1 MNARLLITA
10 TFFTAFAGVLG
21 ADAADSQLL
30 SLVMPDAKVLAGVN
44 VDQAKASPFGQSV
57 LSQIEANNTGLQ
69 QLIALTGFDPTR
81 DVHEVLAASNA
92 TPGGQTGLALARGNF
107 DIAKIT
113 AAATAGGGTT
123 ESYKGVTIIEDPK
136 QTNGVAFLDST
147 LAIAGDLAS
156 VKAAIDRPG
165 TGKSLPATVINQVNQ
180 WSAAQDAWVIT
191 TVPLSSLTPPAGTPP
206 QSGFGAGMQNMFQQI
221 QSFGAGVKFGNNVVV
236 TAQAQADNAQDATQM
251 ANALQLLVNVAQAQ
265 AGQNN
270 PDLSSVLQGLS
281 ITTQGSAIKVSLS
294 VPQSQIQQ
302 LMTQHKDAAESPAR
316 RPMVRK

>member
-1 MNARLLITA
+1 MNARLLTTA
-10 TFFTAFAGVLG
+10 TIFTAFAGVLG
-21 ADAADSQLL
+21 AEAADSQLL

-57 LSQIEANNTGLQ
+57 LSQIQSNSAGMQ
-69 QLIALTGFDPTR
+69 QMIALTGFDPTR

-92 TPGGQTGLALARGNF
+92 APGGHTGLALARGNF

-113 AAATAGGGTT
+113 AAATAGGGNT
-123 ESYKGVTIIEDPK
+123 ETYKGVTIIEDPK
-136 QTNGVAFLDST
+136 QINGVAFLDST

-165 TGKSLPATVINQVNQ
+165 TGKSLPATVINQANQ
-180 WSAAQDAWVIT
+180 WSAAEDAWVIT
-191 TVPLSSLTPPAGTPP
+191 TVPPSSLAPPAGTPP
-206 QSGFGAGMQNMFQQI
+206 EPGIGAGIQNMFQQV

-236 TAQAQADNAQDATQM
+236 TAQAQADNAPDATQM

-281 ITTQGSAIKVSLS
+281 ITTQGATLKVTLS
-294 VPQSQIQQ
+294 VPQSQIQK
-302 LMTQHKDAAESPAR
+302 LMTDHKNAAENSA

>member
-1 MNARLLITA
+1 MNARTLTTA
-10 TFFTAFAGVLG
+10 TLAIAITGVLP
-21 ADAADSQLL
+21 ATAADPQLL

-57 LSQIEANNTGLQ
+57 LSQIQSNSAGMQ
-69 QLIALTGFDPTR
+69 QMIALTGFDPTR

-92 TPGGQTGLALARGNF
+92 APGGHTGLALARGNF

-113 AAATAGGGTT
+113 AAATAGGGNT
-123 ESYKGVTIIEDPK
+123 ETYKGVTIIEDPK
-136 QTNGVAFLDST
+136 QINGVAFLDST

-165 TGKSLPATVINQVNQ
+165 TGKSLPATVINQANQ
-180 WSAAQDAWVIT
+180 WSAAEDAWVIT
-191 TVPLSSLTPPAGTPP
+191 TVPPSSLAPPAGTPP
-206 QSGFGAGMQNMFQQI
+206 EPGIGAGIQNMFQQV

-236 TAQAQADNAQDATQM
+236 TAQAQADNAPDATQM

-281 ITTQGSAIKVSLS
+281 ITTQGATLKVTLS
-294 VPQSQIQQ
+294 VPQSQIQK
-302 LMTQHKDAAESPAR
+302 LMTDHKNAAENSA